1 MIDFNVIIPARYAST
16 RLPGKPLLDIE
27 GKPMIL
33 HVVDRA
39 KQSGAKNVI
48 VATDHPQIFET
59 VRKAQ
64 VDVCLTDANHPSG
77 TDRLAEVVQL
87 KHYTDDQIVVNVQGD
102 EPLISPA
109 LIYQV
114 AEALA
119 QHPDAVCATAAH
131 PIYMQDEI
139 ENPNTVKV
147 VLNQKGY
154 GLYFSRA
161 PIPFKRDPHTQPHLH
176 RAYRHIGLYAY
187 RVGFLKRYQQL
198 PPAPIEQLEALEQLR
213 ILWNDE
219 KIFVTI
225 SQHPPAP
232 GVDTI
237 DDLKLVHR
245 LLRKTQNKTEI

>member
-16 RLPGKPLLDIE
+16 RLPGKPLLEIE

-39 KQSGAKNVI
+39 KQSGAKAVI

-59 VRKAQ
+59 VQKAQ
-64 VDVCLTDANHPSG
+64 IEVCLTHAEHPSG

-87 KHYTDDQIVVNVQGD
+87 KNYPDEMIVVNVQGD
-102 EPLISPA
+102 EPLISPH

-114 AEALA
+114 AESLA
-119 QHPDAVCATAAH
+119 HHPDAVCATAAH
-131 PIYMQDEI
+131 PIYIQEEI
-139 ENPNTVKV
+139 DNPNIVKV
-147 VLNQKGY
+147 ALNQKGY

-161 PIPFKRDPHTQPHLH
+161 PIPFKRDPHNHPHLN

-187 RVGFLKRYQQL
+187 RVGFLKRYQLL

-232 GVDTI
+232 GVDTPE
-237 DDLKLVHR
+237 DLKLIHR
-245 LLRKTQNKTEI
+245 LLRKSNSKNED